1 MATTGGGTPV
11 DKTDLHI
18 MRLLSA
24 NCRAPYRTIA
34 STVEISTNAVKT
46 RVKNMLSKGVIQ
58 RFIIV
63 VNPAIFGYEKLCLL
77 IMRNSNKIITKQ
89 EGGVGVHVSN
99 QLNLFGDVWVY
110 IEQLGGAAIF
120 WLLLR
125 PDVEDKIELMK
136 NLLKPAVVEYK
147 FVTMNPPSMNISISD
162 LKVIKCLSSNAR
174 MEIADI
180 AKGASISP
188 KTARRRIEKMQQHNI
203 INFSIFR
210 DMSSMNLAG
219 YIEFL
224 LMVDVNKSAY
234 RGIVERMYTEMQEYL
249 INFPLNIT
257 GIDVIIASFFCSNIP
272 IVDSIVRKIKSYE
285 GVEGVELFILTKGA
299 YHQEWLERQI
309 NKRLRSDSKTTTTI
323 RLPAV
328 K

>member
-1 MATTGGGTPV
+1 MAATGGGTPV

-34 STVEISTNAVKT
+34 STVNLSTNAVKT

-58 RFIIV
+58 RFIAV

-77 IMRNSNKIITKQ
+77 IMRNRDKINTKQ
-89 EGGVGVHVSN
+89 EEGVGVHVLN
-99 QLNLFGDVWVY
+99 QLNLFGDVWLY
-110 IEQLGGAAIF
+110 AEQLGGAAIF
-120 WLLLR
+120 WLLPR
-125 PDVEDKIELMK
+125 PDVEDKIELM
-136 NLLKPAVVEYK
+136 NDLLKPAIVEYK
-147 FVTMNPPSMNISISD
+147 FVTMNPPSMNVSITD
-162 LKVIKCLSSNAR
+162 LKIIKYLLSNAR
-174 MEIADI
+174 MEIAEI

-203 INFSIFR
+203 IDFPIIR

-224 LMVDVNKSAY
+224 IIVDVNKSAY
-234 RGIVERMYTEMQEYL
+234 RRIIERMYTEMQEYL

-257 GIDVIIASFFCSNIP
+257 GIDVIIGLFFCSNIP
-272 IVDSIVRKIKSYE
+272 TVESIVRKIKSYD
-285 GVEGVELFILTKGA
+285 GVEGVELFIITKVA
-299 YHQEWLERQI
+299 YHPEWLERQI
-309 NKRLRSDSKTTTTI
+309 NKRLRSDSKTTTI